1 MRDPNRKPNPPPP
14 TPYVEEPI
22 NVINLIGH
30 SNFPWVIR
38 LSRQQPLTP
47 TERFWVACAHIRL
60 GHSLPAI
67 EHLTRARLEGFETA
81 AAMLGLVYQT
91 HQETKAAQF
100 TLEGIQTEALDTTGQ
115 MLYQQLRAAL
125 AHQNDD
131 HEQAS
136 EAILL
141 AQPHALE
148 PQHRIFRSGLAKLA
162 LLVAEKTPGSDQH
175 WMLEVLDHLDPIQP
189 QITATS
195 PEQRDQLEMVLE
207 KTKLEHLNYLLQ
219 AHIHLIRAHHR
230 HFRNRHEEAVKD
242 LERVVALT
250 VGHQQTELQF
260 QAQLGFARVFMDTSH
275 PSKHIREHL
284 ERAQSLARKNDAR
297 EAQVQLALA
306 RWHTHDRDQNV
317 FDTLQAAQTAALN
330 LQHRHDNAINYLHL
344 CEAMLQHD
352 QPEKANRALEAARR
366 IFGRMDQANI
376 ELELEHLPLSNKLL
390 SARPRQIDPNETGEV
405 LLKTLGTSQIQY
417 NAQHVKLNI
426 GLSRTLAIL
435 TYLLEHPNADLSEI
449 QLAVFEGT
457 NRQFRSYLHQSRYE
471 LQRHIPG
478 LGLPYDRDSR
488 TYSIQ
493 TNNLRLRWDVQELLQ
508 ALRELN
514 HSDLLEKLED
524 YKGSFLNA
532 LDTPW
537 TEEVRNKIEAHLT
550 QQGIRVL
557 EHLHTQG
564 RHDLC
569 LQLTERLLRINPFV
583 TEFIAIQLRATLEL
597 YGEDASRRLQ
607 LEISLRLKAQFGGIP
622 EDFQI
627 LLVVAGINA

>member
-1 MRDPNRKPNPPPP
+1 VRDPNRKPNPPPP

-30 SNFPWVIR
+30 SNFPWVVR

-47 TERFWVACAHIRL
+47 AEHFWVACAHVRL
-60 GHSLPAI
+60 GHPLPAI

-81 AAMLGLVYQT
+81 AAMLGLVYQAN
-91 HQETKAAQF
+91 QETKAAQF
-100 TLEGIQTEALDTTGQ
+100 TLEGIQTEALDATGQ

-125 AHQNDD
+125 AHQNNE

-148 PQHRIFRSGLAKLA
+148 PQHRIFRPGLAKLA
-162 LLVAEKTPGSDQH
+162 LLIAAKTPGSDQH

-189 QITATS
+189 QITSTS
-195 PEQRDQLEMVLE
+195 PEQHDQLEMVLE
-207 KTKLEHLNYLLQ
+207 KTKLEHLNYMLQ

-230 HFRNRHEEAVKD
+230 HCRSRHEEAVKD

-275 PSKHIREHL
+275 PVKHIREHL

-306 RWHTHDRDQNV
+306 RWHTHDRDEKV

-344 CEAMLQHD
+344 CEAMLQYD
-352 QPEKANRALEAARR
+352 QPEKADRALEAARR
-366 IFGRMDQANI
+366 IFGRVDQANI
-376 ELELEHLPLSNKLL
+376 ELELEHLPLTRSKLL
-390 SARPRQIDPNETGEV
+390 STRPREIDPNDTGEV
-405 LLKTLGTSQIQY
+405 LLKTLGTAQIQH
-417 NAQHVKLNI
+417 NARHVKLNI

-435 TYLLEHPNADLSEI
+435 TFLLEHPNADLSEI
-449 QLAVFEGT
+449 QLAVFDGS
-457 NRQFRSYLHQSRYE
+457 NNQFRSYLHQSRYE
-471 LQRHIPG
+471 LQRQIPG
-478 LGLPYDRDSR
+478 LSLPYNREGR
-488 TYSIQ
+488 TYSIE
-493 TNNLRLRWDVQELLQ
+493 TNNLRLRWDAQELLR

-514 HSDLLEKLED
+514 YGDLVNQLED
-524 YKGSFLNA
+524 YKGPFLNA

-537 TEEVRNKIEAHLT
+537 TEEVRNRIETHLT
-550 QQGIRVL
+550 QQGTKVL
-557 EHLHTQG
+557 EQLHDQG
-564 RHDLC
+564 RHGLC
-569 LQLTERLLRINPFV
+569 LQLAERLLKINPFLPEV
-583 TEFIAIQLRATLEL
+583 VATQIRSTTEL
-597 YGEDASRRLQ
+597 YGEEAGKRLQ
-607 LEISLRLKAQFGGIP
+607 TEIARQLKAQFGGIP
-622 EDFQI
+622 EDFQAI
-627 LLVVAGINA
+627 LQTTRS